1 MSLSALPDKKL
12 ISNGQISQSLLA
24 LGILSFNDAAE
35 WIKELPYGRNSNRAD
50 FSLVLTEGKGTCSSK
65 HALLAQLAQELGL
78 TEISLV
84 IGIYNM
90 TEQNTPGVGHI
101 LEKHGLG
108 YLPEAHCYLKTGDER
123 FDFTRSGCSSLDDS
137 DVVFEVTISP
147 LEIGIIKENTH
158 KAYLQ
163 RWRNTQT
170 EIQTSPEELWKIREA
185 CIQAISLCE
194 R

>member
-1 MSLSALPDKKL
+1 MSLSALPNRKL
-12 ISNGQISQSLLA
+12 ISNGPISQSLLT
-24 LGILSFNDAAE
+24 LGILSFNDAAK
-35 WIKELPYGRNSNRAD
+35 WTKDLPYGRNSNRTD
-50 FSLVLTEGKGTCSSK
+50 FLLVLTERKGTCSSK

-78 TEISLV
+78 SEIRLV

-101 LEKHGLG
+101 LEKYRLP

-137 DVVFEVTISP
+137 DLVFEVTISP
-147 LEIGIIKENTH
+147 KEIGTIKENTH

-163 RWRNTQT
+163 QWLNTQT
-170 EIQTSPEELWKIREA
+170 TLQSSPEELWKIREE
-185 CIQAISLCE
+185 CIQAISQ
-194 R
+194 